1 MKNYFTINYWLLLM
15 NDMFFTHIEKF
26 MFNNT
31 SLLLPVINKNN
42 GNNINNDYHININ
55 NEGVNINNENVNIN
69 ILQSLILSDE
79 NV

>member
-15 NDMFFTHIEKF
+15 NDIFFSNVELF
-26 MFNNT
+26 MNT
-31 SLLLPVINKNN
+31 NKPLLLPIIND
-42 GNNINNDYHININ
+42 NNINNQNI
-55 NEGVNINNENVNIN
+55 NINNENVNIN